1 MFSIQIISQLW
12 KDFQKISQPFKF
24 KFAESGNTLCFILE
38 PCSHAAYIN
47 GSTEVGISES
57 TVVYILSKH
66 GWLK

>member
-12 KDFQKISQPFKF
+12 KDFQRICQPFKF
-24 KFAESGNTLCFILE
+24 EFADSGNTLCFILE

-57 TVVYILSKH
+57 TVVYSLSMD
-66 GWLK
+66 G

>member
-1 MFSIQIISQLW
+1 M
-12 KDFQKISQPFKF
+12 
-24 KFAESGNTLCFILE
+24 E

-57 TVVYILSKH
+57 TVVYILSKY